1 MKINQL
7 ISSFT
12 IHMSNDEARVY
23 KSIKAATYL
32 HEFNERDRFIIEN
45 LVRKSLISK
54 VKSNGSVMV
63 IKND

>member
-12 IHMSNDEARVY
+12 IQMSNEEARVY
-23 KSIKAATYL
+23 DTIKNPKFL
-32 HEFNERDRFIIEN
+32 SEFNDRDRFIIEN

-54 VKSNGSVMV
+54 VMSNGSVMV
-63 IKND
+63 VKND

>member
-23 KSIKAATYL
+23 DSIKSATYL

-54 VKSNGSVMV
+54 VSNNGSVMV

>member
-12 IHMSNDEARVY
+12 IYMNNEESRVY
-23 KSIKAATYL
+23 KSINQPTYL
-32 HEFNERDRFIIEN
+32 HEFDEHDRFIIEN

-54 VKSNGSVMV
+54 VKNNGSIMV

>member
-1 MKINQL
+1 
-7 ISSFT
+7 
-12 IHMSNDEARVY
+12 MSNDEARVY
-23 KSIKAATYL
+23 DSIKSATYL

-54 VKSNGSVMV
+54 VSNNGSVMV

>member
-23 KSIKAATYL
+23 NSIQAATYL

-45 LVRKSLISK
+45 LERKSLISK
-54 VKSNGSVMV
+54 VRSDGSVMV